1 MQTSAVQL
9 TAWTLCREAW
19 QAPPDMQI
27 LQSTPPGPPSQ
38 EDLARMQ
45 LEMAARAFG
54 DPDEGWS
61 GEDVDAVNDALT
73 WGDLPLDSDRHS
85 GRRYGA

>member
-1 MQTSAVQL
+1 
-9 TAWTLCREAW
+9 
-19 QAPPDMQI
+19 
-27 LQSTPPGPPSQ
+27 
-38 EDLARMQ
+38 MQ

-61 GEDVDAVNDALT
+61 SQEQDLDSFNDALT

-85 GRRYGA
+85 GSRCALHVVAFLGQRCSWPALLRTGGTAHFRCELLQGC